1 MWVYQET
8 PETAAAKALPEAIL
22 PTAQEEPLKQK
33 NRGVLPETA
42 QEERRSIPAAFSESR
57 GNTPE
62 RAAARRSKPSE
73 GIALLAA
80 AYLLGTFLAGV
91 AAARCVA
98 GDAETLSYYLNCWQ
112 NLFSVQDAAGAVR
125 LFRTEFLTVA
135 GALTAVLFLGLSALG
150 PLPIFLFTMLYGTGS
165 GLLSSGL
172 LSSGLLSDLNPRTTF
187 VLLCVCG
194 IPASLAAGTLCT
206 FGASAL
212 QVSGRLC
219 SAAFGRGG
227 QAPSTGSLLGQFAR
241 MLFLLLPLCGAAVGM
256 LYLAGQAKL
265 I

>member
-8 PETAAAKALPEAIL
+8 PEAAAGKALPEAIM

-42 QEERRSIPAAFSESR
+42 QEERQSIPAAFSESC

-135 GALTAVLFLGLSALG
+135 GALT
-150 PLPIFLFTMLYGTGS
+150 
-165 GLLSSGL
+165 
-172 LSSGLLSDLNPRTTF
+172 
-187 VLLCVCG
+187 
-194 IPASLAAGTLCT
+194 
-206 FGASAL
+206 
-212 QVSGRLC
+212 
-219 SAAFGRGG
+219 
-227 QAPSTGSLLGQFAR
+227 
-241 MLFLLLPLCGAAVGM
+241 
-256 LYLAGQAKL
+256 
-265 I
+265 

>member
-1 MWVYQET
+1 MKPQNFSTNKTKIKKV
-8 PETAAAKALPEAIL
+8 
-22 PTAQEEPLKQK
+22 LKIKRRKWRIQK
-33 NRGVLPETA
+33 V
-42 QEERRSIPAAFSESR
+42 
-57 GNTPE
+57 
-62 RAAARRSKPSE
+62 
-73 GIALLAA
+73 
-80 AYLLGTFLAGV
+80 
-91 AAARCVA
+91 
-98 GDAETLSYYLNCWQ
+98 D
-112 NLFSVQDAAGAVR
+112 
-125 LFRTEFLTVA
+125 
-135 GALTAVLFLGLSALG
+135 
-150 PLPIFLFTMLYGTGS
+150 
-165 GLLSSGL
+165 GLLSSE
-172 LSSGLLSDLNPRTTF
+172 LLSDLNPRTTF

-241 MLFLLLPLCGAAVGM
+241 ILFLLLPLCGAAVGM

>member
-1 MWVYQET
+1 M
-8 PETAAAKALPEAIL
+8 
-22 PTAQEEPLKQK
+22 
-33 NRGVLPETA
+33 
-42 QEERRSIPAAFSESR
+42 
-57 GNTPE
+57 
-62 RAAARRSKPSE
+62 
-73 GIALLAA
+73 
-80 AYLLGTFLAGV
+80 

-112 NLFSVQDAAGAVR
+112 SLFSVQDAAGAVR
-125 LFRTEFLTVA
+125 LFRTEFFTVA

-165 GLLSSGL
+165 GLLSSRL
-172 LSSGLLSDLNPRTTF
+172 LVDLNPRTAF

-212 QVSGRLC
+212 QVSGKLC

-227 QAPSTGSLLGQFAR
+227 QAPSTGALLGQFAR

>member
-1 MWVYQET
+1 
-8 PETAAAKALPEAIL
+8 
-22 PTAQEEPLKQK
+22 
-33 NRGVLPETA
+33 
-42 QEERRSIPAAFSESR
+42 
-57 GNTPE
+57 
-62 RAAARRSKPSE
+62 
-73 GIALLAA
+73 
-80 AYLLGTFLAGV
+80 
-91 AAARCVA
+91 
-98 GDAETLSYYLNCWQ
+98 
-112 NLFSVQDAAGAVR
+112 
-125 LFRTEFLTVA
+125 
-135 GALTAVLFLGLSALG
+135 
-150 PLPIFLFTMLYGTGS
+150 MLYGTGS

-172 LSSGLLSDLNPRTTF
+172 LSDLNPRTAF

-206 FGASAL
+206 FGTSAL

-227 QAPSTGSLLGQFAR
+227 QAPSTGALLGQFVR

>member
-8 PETAAAKALPEAIL
+8 PEAAAEKALPEAIL

-112 NLFSVQDAAGAVR
+112 SLFSVQDAAGAVR
-125 LFRTEFLTVA
+125 LFR
-135 GALTAVLFLGLSALG
+135 TAVLFLGLSALG
-150 PLPIFLFTMLYGTGS
+150 PLPIFLFAMLYGTGS
-165 GLLSSGL
+165 GLLSSRL
-172 LSSGLLSDLNPRTTF
+172 LVDLNPRTAF

-241 MLFLLLPLCGAAVGM
+241 ILFLLLPLCGAAVGM

>member
-1 MWVYQET
+1 MWIYQET

-33 NRGVLPETA
+33 NGGVLPETA

-62 RAAARRSKPSE
+62 RAVVRRSKPSE
-73 GIALLAA
+73 GRIALLAA

-125 LFRTEFLTVA
+125 LFRTEFFTVA

-165 GLLSSGL
+165 GLLSSRL
-172 LSSGLLSDLNPRTTF
+172 LVDLNPRTAF

-227 QAPSTGSLLGQFAR
+227 QAPSTGALLGQFAR

>member
-8 PETAAAKALPEAIL
+8 PEAAAEKALPEAIL

-112 NLFSVQDAAGAVR
+112 SLFSVQDAAGAVR

-150 PLPIFLFTMLYGTGS
+150 PLPIFLFAMLYGTGS
-165 GLLSSGL
+165 GLLSSRL
-172 LSSGLLSDLNPRTTF
+172 LVDLNPRTAF

-194 IPASLAAGTLCT
+194 IPAAGTLCT

-241 MLFLLLPLCGAAVGM
+241 ILFLLLPLCGAAVGM

>member
-165 GLLSSGL
+165 GLLSS
-172 LSSGLLSDLNPRTTF
+172 RIA
-187 VLLCVCG
+187 CQ
-194 IPASLAAGTLCT
+194 I
-206 FGASAL
+206 
-212 QVSGRLC
+212 
-219 SAAFGRGG
+219 
-227 QAPSTGSLLGQFAR
+227 
-241 MLFLLLPLCGAAVGM
+241 
-256 LYLAGQAKL
+256 
-265 I
+265 

>member
-8 PETAAAKALPEAIL
+8 PEAAAGKALPEAIM

-42 QEERRSIPAAFSESR
+42 QEERQSIPAAFSESC

-165 GLLSSGL
+165 GLLSFRL
-172 LSSGLLSDLNPRTTF
+172 LVDLNPRTAF

-206 FGASAL
+206 FGASALL

>member
-1 MWVYQET
+1 M
-8 PETAAAKALPEAIL
+8 
-22 PTAQEEPLKQK
+22 
-33 NRGVLPETA
+33 
-42 QEERRSIPAAFSESR
+42 
-57 GNTPE
+57 
-62 RAAARRSKPSE
+62 
-73 GIALLAA
+73 
-80 AYLLGTFLAGV
+80 

-112 NLFSVQDAAGAVR
+112 SLFSVQDAAGAVR

-150 PLPIFLFTMLYGTGS
+150 PLPIFLFAMLYGTGS
-165 GLLSSGL
+165 GLLSSRL
-172 LSSGLLSDLNPRTTF
+172 LVDLNPRTAF

-227 QAPSTGSLLGQFAR
+227 QAPSTGTLLGQFAR